1 MRLARTRASRIE
13 GRLKKVAERVDASRQ
28 LITTLEPLIDKADEE
43 LALIESLRKKGKSE
57 STAAKEASAAMKA
70 KELADEAKSSG
81 GTVAGVS
88 TRVPPSIPG
97 EIESQRALLQ
107 QARSE
112 YSKRNARLRRIERR
126 FIELRDSVTWLKK
139 QSSYASGIFDARL
152 ASWTDTAASASG
164 SHRETTLRDSALPLE
179 SGAVA
184 AVAADLGSARADVE
198 LVIHIGA
205 PFDGASVLAAVRSA
219 LSVTKA
225 TAADPR
231 RARYAARVT
240 AANVA
245 RAAIRRAW
253 TQPTA
258 RAALSHGSHLLLASL
273 GYAISKDAHMRK
285 DPRQTFE
292 AAQVT
297 PAAKHPTKCK
307 YSVRRTLVGLFRRAP
322 RIRCRLAWMS
332 FA

>member
-70 KELADEAKSSG
+70 KELAEAESSG

-97 EIESQRALLQ
+97 EIESHRALLQ

-112 YSKRNARLRRIERR
+112 YSKRSARLRRIERR

-152 ASWTDTAASASG
+152 ASWTDTVASASG

-297 PAAKHPTKCK
+297 PAAKHPTRCK
-307 YSVRRTLVGLFRRAP
+307 YSVRRTLVGLFRCAP
-322 RIRCRLAWMS
+322 RIRRRLAWMS
-332 FA
+332 LA